1 MKKSEKGGNKRGMRK
16 GGKMAFVKIVVLSVG
31 YITFSIKKT
40 ICITISRSVLYC
52 EDAKLNP

>member
-16 GGKMAFVKIVVLSVG
+16 GGKMAFVKTVVLSVG
-31 YITFSIKKT
+31 YITSS
-40 ICITISRSVLYC
+40 ITISRSVLYC